1 MATTTVTTVLTTT
14 ARAASS
20 AASPTSTN
28 RATPQGGILE
38 GVLPNEYNASDPIKL
53 FIIQAGIII
62 ILCHLLHYPLS
73 RFGQPR
79 VIAEVLGGILLGP
92 SVLSRIHGFRDALFP
107 TASMPV
113 LNNAAN
119 LGLVLFLFL
128 IALEVDIRL
137 FTANWRVALAVGLA
151 GMVLPFGLGCAVAWG
166 LYHQFHS
173 TDGTVVPI
181 NFGVYALFIGTALAI
196 TAFPVL
202 CRILSELNLLR
213 TPVGV
218 TVLAAGVGNDVVGW
232 ILLALCVA
240 LVNSSSGVAAL
251 YVLLVAVG
259 WVLVLVFAVKPVFHW
274 ILRRTGSIQN
284 GPTQGMVGL
293 TILLVLTSAWF
304 TGIIGVHPIFGGF
317 LVGLICPHDGGF
329 AIKLTEKIED
339 LVTVLFLPLYFA
351 LSGLNT
357 DLGLLNDGLAWAY
370 VVAVCAIAFAGK
382 IIGGTLAAKAN
393 QLVWRESLTIGCL
406 MSCKGLVEL
415 IVLADGVATL
425 EYWIAGQDPLADH
438 FHYLRGHGSDNH
450 GCHDATNEMVVPPWY
465 QKKLEQWKRG
475 EIDWSGTPLNGP
487 EDAHGNEILGSA
499 QKLQDTSI
507 RRLLVYLRIDS
518 LPSIFTFIS
527 LLGEET
533 EEGAVVKAPSDS
545 LTAPDEQ
552 TTKAAI
558 TKKEKRKRPLEV
570 HGLRI
575 LELTDRTS
583 SVMKVTE
590 SDEFTRRDPVVNTF
604 KTFSQLHDV
613 AVSGSVVV
621 APEDAYAQTV
631 TSQAATQES
640 DFVLI
645 PWSEAGGYGGKHTDD
660 ESVPLVKAMS
670 SPPQDRFAERSHHE
684 FLQGVLS
691 SAVCD
696 VGIFISNGFSSS
708 AITHSPAGLIEKAE
722 ASGSSRSI
730 SGFSQRSRK
739 EAAQPPVADKSHHVF
754 LPFLSGVDDRGALRF
769 VLQLARSPHVTAT
782 IAQLHWESAAAVDD
796 DDNDEITTAD
806 STVGDDKR
814 TVDNGVTA
822 MDSSMLTAVR
832 GSLPA
837 TAVSRIRF
845 VDVTVSSNGSAVE
858 SALGLARET
867 VGQNTRNAGDIIVVG
882 RRHPGLKK
890 HHISS
895 SSSSSRAA
903 ATAAGGGAASS
914 SGTTNHGPENQDM
927 GRTVGYLGEKMSLG
941 GLQASVLVIQAAGSG
956 LDGNAHR

>member
-1 MATTTVTTVLTTT
+1 MATATVTAVLTTT
-14 ARAASS
+14 VKAASS
-20 AASPTSTN
+20 AVSPTGTN

-38 GVLPNEYNASDPIKL
+38 GVLPNEYSASDPIKL

-79 VIAEVLGGILLGP
+79 VIAEVIGGILLGP
-92 SVLSRIHGFRDALFP
+92 SVLSRIPGFHDAIFP
-107 TASMPV
+107 VASMPV

-119 LGLVLFLFL
+119 LGLILFLFL

-137 FTANWRVALAVGLA
+137 FTANWRVALTVGFA
-151 GMVLPFGLGCAVAWG
+151 GMILPFGLGCAVAWG
-166 LYHQFHS
+166 LYHQFHAN
-173 TDGTVVPI
+173 DGSVVLI

-240 LVNSSSGVAAL
+240 LVNNSSGVAAL
-251 YVLLVAVG
+251 YVLLVAIG
-259 WVLVLVFAVKPVFHW
+259 WVLFLVFAVKPVFHW

-357 DLGLLNDGLAWAY
+357 DLGLLNDGLTWAY
-370 VVAVCAIAFAGK
+370 VVAVCGIAFAGK

-415 IVLADGVATL
+415 IVLNIGLQAKILSQTTFTIFVVMALVTTVAT
-425 EYWIAGQDPLADH
+425 APLTKWL
-438 FHYLRGHGSDNH
+438 Y
-450 GCHDATNEMVVPPWY
+450 PPWY

-475 EIDWSGTPLNGP
+475 EIDWNGTPLNGP
-487 EDAHGNEILGSA
+487 EDASNNIDSTT

-527 LLGEET
+527 LLGEEA
-533 EEGAVVKAPSDS
+533 EAAVIDNSPGDAATKTTPEQDTK
-545 LTAPDEQ
+545 TAII
-552 TTKAAI
+552 K
-558 TKKEKRKRPLEV
+558 KRPLEA

-583 SVMKVTE
+583 SVMRVTE

-604 KTFSQLHDV
+604 KTFSHLHDV

-621 APEDAYAQTV
+621 VPEDAYAQTV
-631 TSQAATQES
+631 TTQAATQES
-640 DFVLI
+640 EFVLI
-645 PWSEAGGYGGKHTDD
+645 PWSEVGGSGKHTDD
-660 ESVPLVKAMS
+660 ESVPLVGAVS
-670 SPPQDRFAERSHHE
+670 SQDRFAGRSHHE
-684 FLQGVLS
+684 FVQGVLS
-691 SAVCD
+691 SAVCN
-696 VGIFISNGFSSS
+696 VGIFISNGFFGSGI
-708 AITHSPAGLIEKAE
+708 APGGAAVAGLERTE
-722 ASGSSRSI
+722 ASASASGGLSRSV
-730 SGFSQRSRK
+730 SGFSLRSHK

-754 LPFLSGVDDRGALRF
+754 LPFLGGVDDRAALRF

-782 IAQLHWESAAAVDD
+782 IAQLNWEPVAAA
-796 DDNDEITTAD
+796 DNDNEEITVVTDAM
-806 STVGDDKR
+806 TVSDDKHA
-814 TVDNGVTA
+814 VDTEVTA
-822 MDSSMLTAVR
+822 QDSSMLATVR
-832 GSLPA
+832 ASLPA
-837 TAVSRIRF
+837 ILVERISF
-845 VDVTVSSNGSAVE
+845 VEVTVSNGSTVE
-858 SALGLARET
+858 SALGLAREN
-867 VGQNTRNAGDIIVVG
+867 VGQNAQNAGDIIVVG
-882 RRHPGLKK
+882 RRHPKLKR
-890 HHISS
+890 HHTSS
-895 SSSSSRAA
+895 SLSSRAA
-903 ATAAGGGAASS
+903 ATGGGAGGGASNSS
-914 SGTTNHGPENQDM
+914 PANNGSENPGM
-927 GRTVGYLGEKMSLG
+927 GKTVGLLGEKMALG
-941 GLQASVLVIQAAGSG
+941 GLKASVLVIQAAGSG
-956 LDGNAHR
+956 LEGNIYR